1 MGVSA
6 LSGSGSGANCPSE
19 VRTYVCMHVH
29 VRTQCTLLQD
39 FDDAAALLS
48 SSNISQKC
56 LQDYAREVAV
66 YATKGGLG
74 QDTLEFK
81 LDARGR
87 EDVALFDF
95 TSLFAAE
102 NAARIV
108 ERRGK
113 RVLMC
118 IVGDSLIEV
127 GERLSGLAFVLVGK
141 GWCCM
146 RLGVMMKEQVCGCG

>member
-1 MGVSA
+1 M
-6 LSGSGSGANCPSE
+6 
-19 VRTYVCMHVH
+19 
-29 VRTQCTLLQD
+29 
-39 FDDAAALLS
+39 
-48 SSNISQKC
+48 
-56 LQDYAREVAV
+56 
-66 YATKGGLG
+66 YATKGGLAR
-74 QDTLEFK
+74 DTLEFK
-81 LDARGR
+81 LDARDR

-127 GERLSGLAFVLVGK
+127 SEGVSGSAFVLVGK
-141 GWCCM
+141 ECCM
-146 RLGVMMKEQVCGCG
+146 YVGVTMREQVGGCG

>member
-1 MGVSA
+1 MLIVH
-6 LSGSGSGANCPSE
+6 LRYIQYVC
-19 VRTYVCMHVH
+19 TYVCIYMYPPNVPS
-29 VRTQCTLLQD
+29 LQD

-74 QDTLEFK
+74 RDTLEFK
-81 LDARGR
+81 LDARGK

-108 ERRGK
+108 ERQGK

-127 GERLSGLAFVLVGK
+127 GEGSTVGGGLCAGGK
-141 GWCCM
+141 GCCTYVCM
-146 RLGVMMKEQVCGCG
+146 YVGVMMREQVCGFG